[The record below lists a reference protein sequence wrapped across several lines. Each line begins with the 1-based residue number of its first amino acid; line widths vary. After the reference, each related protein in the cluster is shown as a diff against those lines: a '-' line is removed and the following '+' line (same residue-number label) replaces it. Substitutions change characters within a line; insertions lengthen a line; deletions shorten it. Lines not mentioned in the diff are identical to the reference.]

1 MGNAKTAEAKMRQP
15 KPREMQAQKSR
26 DAILDAT
33 IRCLDKLGY
42 AETSTTRITHKAGV
56 SRGALTHHFSSKEDL
71 IVAATNK
78 ILNQAI
84 FRPRISSSGEDMVRS
99 IEDDLY
105 LLWDRIVNTYQMRA
119 LIEILVASRTD
130 QTLSNRVKDEL
141 VQWNDRLNDA
151 AFENYEAVEGG
162 DDELR
167 RIWTIARVFFRG
179 LTTHDAFVRPGESH
193 RELVDAFVKMVAPKL
208 KRRSQEQTHD

>member
-1 MGNAKTAEAKMRQP
+1 MGNTETAEEKMRQL

-26 DAILDAT
+26 DVILDAT
-33 IRCLDKLGY
+33 IRCLDKYGY
-42 AETSTTRITHKAGV
+42 AEASTTRITEKAGI

-84 FRPRISSSGEDMVRS
+84 FRPRLREDETRTV
-99 IEDDLY
+99 EDDLY
-105 LLWDRIVNTYQMRA
+105 RLWDRIVNTYQMRA

-130 QTLSNRVKDEL
+130 LALSKRVKHEL
-141 VQWNDRLNDA
+141 VQWNDRLNEA

-162 DDELR
+162 DEELR

-179 LTTHDAFVRPGESH
+179 LTTHDAFVRPGENH
-193 RELVDAFVKMVAPKL
+193 RDLVDTFIQMVAPKL
-208 KRRSQEQTHD
+208 KRRQQEKQ

>member
-1 MGNAKTAEAKMRQP
+1 MGNAETTDARTRLP
-15 KPREMQAQKSR
+15 TLREKQARKSR

-33 IRCLDKLGY
+33 IRCLDKYGY
-42 AETSTTRITHKAGV
+42 RETSTTRVTEKAGI

-84 FRPRISSSGEDMVRS
+84 FRPSSNQKETRT

-105 LLWDRIVNTYQMRA
+105 RLWDRIVNTHQMRA

-130 QTLSNRVKDEL
+130 LALSKRVKDEL
-141 VQWNDRLNDA
+141 VRWNDRLNEA

-162 DDELR
+162 DEELR

-193 RELVDAFVKMVAPKL
+193 RDLVDTFVTMVAPKL
-208 KRRSQEQTHD
+208 KRRKQEK

>member
-1 MGNAKTAEAKMRQP
+1 MGNVETAETQERP
-15 KPREMQAQKSR
+15 RTPREVQARKSR

-33 IRCLDKLGY
+33 IRCLDKHGY
-42 AETSTTRITHKAGV
+42 AETSTTRITEKAGV
-56 SRGALTHHFSSKEDL
+56 SRGALTHHFASKEDL

-84 FRPRISSSGEDMVRS
+84 FRPPAPGKPAAEMPS

-105 LLWDRIVNTYQMRA
+105 RMWDRIVNTYQMRA

-130 QTLSNRVKDEL
+130 RTLSSRVKDEL
-141 VQWNDRLNDA
+141 VQWNDRLNEA

-162 DDELR
+162 DEELR

-193 RELVDAFVKMVAPKL
+193 RELVDAFVEMVAPKL
-208 KRRSQEQTHD
+208 KRR